1 MSQPVK
7 DLRVMSVDV
16 LVPSL
21 LVALIGGALIF
32 TVWQVLQL
40 VRASRRIEDNLKV
53 LTDRFVDLDRKFL
66 HARVAQEASMA
77 DTLRMMQAEVKSL
90 EMQLRDH
97 GMTNRENPE
106 TVEAAIRLVHKG
118 MPSDQIVARTGLPP
132 EVVESIMLFH
142 GTR

>member
-1 MSQPVK
+1 
-7 DLRVMSVDV
+7 MSVDI

-21 LVALIGGALIF
+21 LFALVGGALLF
-32 TVWQVLQL
+32 MVWQVVQL
-40 VRASRRIEDNLKV
+40 VRASRRIEDSLKT

-106 TVEAAIRLVHKG
+106 PVEAAIRLVHKG
-118 MPSDQIVARTGLPP
+118 MPSDQIVARTGLPS

>member
-1 MSQPVK
+1 
-7 DLRVMSVDV
+7 MSVDV

-21 LVALIGGALIF
+21 IVAVIGGALLF
-32 TVWQVLQL
+32 MVWQVLQL
-40 VRASRRIEDNLKV
+40 ARASRRIEDNLKV

>member
-1 MSQPVK
+1 
-7 DLRVMSVDV
+7 MSVDV

-21 LVALIGGALIF
+21 LIALVGGALLF
-32 TVWQVLQL
+32 TLWQVVQL
-40 VRASRRIEDNLKV
+40 SRSNQRIEEGLKT
-53 LTDRFVDLDRKFL
+53 LTDRFVELDRKFL

-118 MPSDQIVARTGLPP
+118 LPSEQIVARTGLPP

-142 GTR
+142 GAR